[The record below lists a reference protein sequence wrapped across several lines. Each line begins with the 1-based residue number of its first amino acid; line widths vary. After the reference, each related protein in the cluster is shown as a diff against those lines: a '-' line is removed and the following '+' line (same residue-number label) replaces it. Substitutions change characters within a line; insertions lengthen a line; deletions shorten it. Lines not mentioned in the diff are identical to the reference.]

1 MASTFETNTL
11 AKVKFFLGMK
21 RNQTMKR
28 GCWCSV
34 ATSYLSLQEPH
45 GLQQASLLCPSLSP
59 GICSN
64 SCLLLGIPGGSDGKK
79 KKLPI
84 MWETWVWY
92 LGWEDPLKK
101 GSVTPV
107 QYVCLENP
115 MDRGAWKASPWV
127 AKSWTWLSD

>member
-28 GCWCSV
+28 GCLCSV

-79 KKLPI
+79 KKK
-84 MWETWVWY
+84 TAYNVGD
-92 LGWEDPLKK
+92 LGLIPELGRSPKERKHDP
-101 GSVTPV
+101 SP
-107 QYVCLENP
+107 VCLPGESHGQ
-115 MDRGAWKASPWV
+115 RRASP
-127 AKSWTWLSD
+127 